1 MNNAFEI
8 LVFLV
13 FFAPLG
19 LLVALNLV
27 MYREARYVAQ
37 PPAPAIAREIVAEPV
52 AAEASYDHELRQAA

>member
-8 LVFLV
+8 LVFLA

-19 LLVALNLV
+19 LMVALNLV

-37 PPAPAIAREIVAEPV
+37 PQAPVSVREIAAEPI
-52 AAEASYDHELRQAA
+52 AAEASNDYELRQAA